1 MPEGPNFE
9 MKPTLEIDGLES
21 LSPPI
26 TVAEQYPVP
35 AVIEREPTSALEQVR
50 STFDSA
56 MLEPMKAQEQQ
67 LSDTEAQL
75 SDLRATAAT
84 LETQL
89 PEVQASQETGKINS
103 LVTLLNDV
111 DRRRIGLL
119 QQEVYLT
126 GDIRLRQQEV
136 VVFDRERQGIIEEL
150 ITLFRELLLGAKS
163 ELERLTQVRDV
174 AKLQINVSVEDSL
187 RVMGTLSQLELQL
200 TDFTETQGD
209 SPEVAAA
216 LSQAQSKITEA
227 RTKLI
232 EQQQTETLELQRADD
247 ELRLLEDSA
256 TTYQHEIDAL
266 ESELSPLLLED
277 LRDSSAGEPEL
288 LEDSRFEGAGE
299 VVADSEL
306 LPTDT
311 KDLQVDVDEP
321 SGVEIIEDAEFE
333 ELTDE
338 AVEDGPRVNDSLEM
352 TGTETNESVSGEV
365 S

>member
-1 MPEGPNFE
+1 MPEKPSFD
-9 MKPTLEIDGLES
+9 MKSTLEIDGMES
-21 LSPPI
+21 LTPPI
-26 TVAEQYPVP
+26 GIAEQYPVP
-35 AVIEREPTSALEQVR
+35 AVIEYEPTAALEQVR
-50 STFDSA
+50 SIFDSA
-56 MLEPMKAQEQQ
+56 MLEPIKAQEQQ
-67 LSDTEAQL
+67 LFGTKEQL
-75 SDLRATAAT
+75 SALRATAAT
-84 LETQL
+84 LEAGL
-89 PEVQASQETGKINS
+89 PETVTSLETGKINS
-103 LVTLLNDV
+103 LVTQLNDV

-126 GDIRLRQQEV
+126 GDIQLRQQEV

-174 AKLQINVSVEDSL
+174 AELQINVSVEDSL

-200 TDFTETQGD
+200 TDFTEMQGD

-247 ELRLLEDSA
+247 ERQLLEDIA
-256 TTYQHEIDAL
+256 ITYQHEIDSL

-299 VVADSEL
+299 AVAD

-311 KDLQVDVDEP
+311 KDLQVAVDEP
-321 SGVEIIEDAEFE
+321 RGVEIIEDAEFE

-352 TGTETNESVSGEV
+352 TGTETNESVSG
-365 S
+365 